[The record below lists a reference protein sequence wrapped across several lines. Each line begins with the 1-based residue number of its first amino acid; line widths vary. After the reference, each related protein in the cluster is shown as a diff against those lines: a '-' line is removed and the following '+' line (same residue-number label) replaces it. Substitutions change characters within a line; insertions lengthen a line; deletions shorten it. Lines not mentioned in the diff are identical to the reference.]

1 MILNTHPGD
10 RKEMIR
16 AISEL
21 IALPA
26 RYMGMPTCAYQI
38 GGIIVDRDGKV
49 SGDDE
54 AALSAIRPMLIEC
67 GWMTEERKEKPA
79 SVIGREDV
87 TLSVQD
93 WTVAQLINLLRTFC
107 SKQYLLN
114 RMMQG
119 DTLFIEES
127 FVTAITGNPPADTAD
142 FEARVLRAAEA
153 GCMCGIV
160 FESGKLIVST
170 PYCTEVPERQK
181 IFNDLFTG
189 ILKNAKTAARVS
201 VRQQNDPENEKYHAN
216 SWMLRLGFSGK
227 RYKELR
233 RVLMHHLNGYA
244 AFRSEADMLAHRGR
258 YAQRR
263 CAGREVAEQ

>member
-10 RKEMIR
+10 RKKMVR
-16 AISEL
+16 AISEH

-38 GGIIVDRDGKV
+38 GGIIVDRDGKI

-54 AALSAIRPMLIEC
+54 AALSAITPMLIER
-67 GWMTEERKEKPA
+67 GWMEPSPESA
-79 SVIGREDV
+79 VGRV
-87 TLSVQD
+87 NITLSVQD
-93 WTVAQLINLLRTFC
+93 LTVAQLTSLLRMFC

-127 FVTAITGNPPADTAD
+127 FVTAITDNTPADTAD
-142 FEARVLRAAEA
+142 FEARVRRAADA
-153 GCMCGIV
+153 GCIRGIA

-170 PYCTEVPERQK
+170 PYCAEEHERWK
-181 IFNDLFTG
+181 IINELLTG
-189 ILKNAKTAARVS
+189 ILRSAMTAARVS

-216 SWMLRLGFSGK
+216 SWLLRLGFGGA

-233 RVLMHHLNGYA
+233 RVLMRHLNGYA
-244 AFRSEADMLAHRGR
+244 AFRSEEDMLAHRGKH
-258 YAQRR
+258 AQRR
-263 CAGREVAEQ
+263 CTGRKEAEQ